1 VKISREAEVLDTA
14 NDPIRGLFAAG
25 EMVGGIFY
33 FNYPGASGLTSGAV
47 FGRLAGKSAGRY
59 AQSNSEARR
68 SERKYA

>member
-1 VKISREAEVLDTA
+1 
-14 NDPIRGLFAAG
+14 
-25 EMVGGIFY
+25 
-33 FNYPGASGLTSGAV
+33 V